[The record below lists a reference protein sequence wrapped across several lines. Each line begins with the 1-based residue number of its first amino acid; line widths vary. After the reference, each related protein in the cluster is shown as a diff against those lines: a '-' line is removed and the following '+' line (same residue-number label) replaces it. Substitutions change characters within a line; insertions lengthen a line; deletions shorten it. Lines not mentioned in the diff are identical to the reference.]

1 LDIVR
6 AHSYFRDLALT
17 GSANGT
23 PALER
28 LNPLDMPD
36 DFFRIRIVCMV
47 LDTCG
52 ICFDRGAAKKKLD
65 FFLTF
70 FQASALPPC

>member
-1 LDIVR
+1 MLI
-6 AHSYFRDLALT
+6 
-17 GSANGT
+17 GSANGM
-23 PALER
+23 PSLER

-70 FQASALPPC
+70 FQVSAQTPC

>member
-1 LDIVR
+1 MLI
-6 AHSYFRDLALT
+6 
-17 GSANGT
+17 GSASGT
-23 PALER
+23 PTLDR

-70 FQASALPPC
+70 LQVSALPPC

>member
-1 LDIVR
+1 MVG
-6 AHSYFRDLALT
+6 AHSYLRDLVLI
-17 GSANGT
+17 GSANGLPT
-23 PALER
+23 LER
-28 LNPLDMPD
+28 LNSLDMPD

-70 FQASALPPC
+70 FQVSALKQC